1 MSKSSPVIAMPQC
14 AICSK
19 ATAPHRKYCPRC
31 RKIMKKAH
39 SEFVAHREALK
50 AAWNKAADG
59 FLCVYSG
66 VKVDELDP
74 TSPWHISF
82 DHPVPKEPGKLC
94 VTTELFNF
102 MKKDLT
108 SEEFPIAVL
117 ELDRVF
123 NGGAFRKNVIPFRL
137 WFRLPGPPVHP
148 SEMKTAPFEA
158 GNQVCEICGSPAP
171 KKGKYC
177 SRCNRFILHH
187 SDKAARIKALKEA
200 WDPKRKGFACRY
212 TKIIL
217 EELNFHDPWYITF
230 DHPDPDDPTRLVVAA
245 AWVNGMKTD
254 LTDEEFRAVT
264 GELAR
269 HIKTGAT
276 FNNGIAE
283 FKCWRKK
290 MMLRLGARRRI
301 A

>member
-1 MSKSSPVIAMPQC
+1 LECLRFQSDRPR
-14 AICSK
+14 
-19 ATAPHRKYCPRC
+19 RKYCPRC
-31 RKIMKKAH
+31 HKIMKKAH
-39 SEFVAHREALK
+39 SEFIAHREALK

-74 TSPWHISF
+74 ASPWHISF

-94 VTTELFNF
+94 VTTELLNF

-108 SEEFPIAVL
+108 FEEFRPAVL
-117 ELDRVF
+117 ELDKVF
-123 NGGAFRKNVIPFRL
+123 NGGVFRKNVIPFRL
-137 WFRLPGPPVHP
+137 WFRMPGPPVHP
-148 SEMKTAPFEA
+148 ADTKTIQLEA
-158 GNQVCEICGSPAP
+158 GNSTCEICGSPAP

-177 SRCNRFILHH
+177 PRCNRFILHH
-187 SDKAARIKALKEA
+187 SDKAARVKALKDA
-200 WDPKRKGFACRY
+200 WDPKRKGFVCRY
-212 TKIIL
+212 TKMIL

-230 DHPDPDDPTRLVVAA
+230 DHPDPDDPTRLVAAA

-254 LTDEEFRAVT
+254 LTGEEFRAVI

-269 HIKTGAT
+269 HFRTGAP
-276 FNNGIAE
+276 FNTNIAE

-290 MMLRLGARRRI
+290 MMLRLRAKRSRTG
-301 A
+301 